1 VIGIAALGAACL
13 LLARRAP
20 AQTNNSS
27 EYAVKAAFLFHFAQF
42 VEWPAGTFKDAN
54 SPLTYCT
61 LGVDP
66 FIGALD
72 DTLRGK
78 TIGERAIHV
87 QQLRSSEPVHDC
99 QVLFMGAVEAKRTS
113 SLLAILKN
121 EAILTVGESQNFAE
135 EGGMI
140 EFLLEGNK
148 IRFAIN
154 LRAVNTA
161 RLKMSARLLALAK
174 NVIETDGG
182 N

>member
-1 VIGIAALGAACL
+1 MVGIAALATTCL
-13 LLARRAP
+13 LFARGAP
-20 AQTNNSS
+20 AQNNNSS

-42 VEWPAGTFKDAN
+42 VEWPAGTFKDEN

-61 LGVDP
+61 LGADP
-66 FIGALD
+66 FSGALD

-87 QQLRSSEPVHDC
+87 QHLRASEPVQGC

-113 SLLAILKN
+113 SLLANLKK
-121 EAILTVGESQNFAE
+121 ESILTVGDSQNFVE

-154 LRAVNTA
+154 LQAVNTA

-174 NVIETDGG
+174 NVIETDGKK
-182 N
+182 

>member
-1 VIGIAALGAACL
+1 L
-13 LLARRAP
+13 LPHRAP

-42 VEWPAGTFKDAN
+42 VEWPDGTFKAAS
-54 SPLTYCT
+54 SPLMYCT
-61 LGVDP
+61 LGADP
-66 FIGALD
+66 FSGALD

-78 TIGERAIHV
+78 TIGERVIHV
-87 QQLRSSEPVHDC
+87 QHLRSSEPVQGC
-99 QVLFMGAVEAKRTS
+99 QVLFIGAVEAKRTS
-113 SLLAILKN
+113 SLLANLKK
-121 EAILTVGESQNFAE
+121 EPVLTVGESQNFAE

-154 LRAVNTA
+154 LQAVNTA

-174 NVIETDGG
+174 NVIETGGG

>member
-1 VIGIAALGAACL
+1 MVGIAALAAACL

-42 VEWPAGTFKDAN
+42 VEWPAGTFKDAK

-66 FIGALD
+66 FSGALD

-87 QQLRSSEPVHDC
+87 QHLRSSEPVQGC
-99 QVLFMGAVEAKRTS
+99 QVLFMGAVEGKRTFG
-113 SLLAILKN
+113 LLAKQ
-121 EAILTVGESQNFAE
+121 AILTVGESQNFAE